1 MSDLINEYISLAID
15 HGETTLTGDYKRGN
29 KIHAKMMKIVDNIK
43 DGEPD
48 IKKQFY
54 TLMYHDSDSV
64 KVWTAVTLLKTFE
77 DEALT
82 VLKSIEKKDKDIFA
96 LNAKM
101 LIDSWTK
108 GMLTN
113 LVDWNKL

>member
-1 MSDLINEYISLAID
+1 MSDLINEYISLAIE
-15 HGETTLTGDYKRGN
+15 HGETTLTGDFKRGN

-43 DGEPD
+43 DGKPD
-48 IKKQFY
+48 IKEQFY
-54 TLMYHDSDSV
+54 TLMHHDSDSV

-101 LIDSWTK
+101 SIDSWTK

-113 LVDWNKL
+113 S